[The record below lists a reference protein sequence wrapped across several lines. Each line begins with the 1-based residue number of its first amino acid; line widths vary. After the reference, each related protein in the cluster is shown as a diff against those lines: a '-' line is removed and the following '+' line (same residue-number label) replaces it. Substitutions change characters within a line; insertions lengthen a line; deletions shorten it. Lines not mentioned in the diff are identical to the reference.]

1 MQDPPELCPPK
12 EVVAVTFYKQRGR
25 GAVKISRLLKI
36 KRFKVGVLSSS
47 VDFPETAC
55 LSRLLAVLEFSI
67 FVNAEAGGLHS
78 IACNP
83 SLCAQTPAPALPSD
97 EN

>member
-1 MQDPPELCPPK
+1 M
-12 EVVAVTFYKQRGR
+12 AVTFYKQRGR

-36 KRFKVGVLSSS
+36 KHFKVGVLSSS

-83 SLCAQTPAPALPSD
+83 SLCAQTPAPALPLD